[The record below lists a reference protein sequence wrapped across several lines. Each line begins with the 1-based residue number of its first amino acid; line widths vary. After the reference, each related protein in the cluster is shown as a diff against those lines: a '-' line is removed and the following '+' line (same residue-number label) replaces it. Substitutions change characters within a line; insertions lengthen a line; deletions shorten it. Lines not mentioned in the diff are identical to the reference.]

1 MDGADEPEKLDCH
14 FSTHHPRPLA
24 VGHRVST
31 HVFSAPAPWCPA
43 GVWVTLP
50 ASAHSWGEAA
60 RTVVDGKVY
69 PEVERLQFTLERP
82 RRKGQGSH
90 LVIIL

>member
-43 GVWVTLP
+43 GVWVALP
-50 ASAHSWGEAA
+50 APIPGE
-60 RTVVDGKVY
+60 RL
-69 PEVERLQFTLERP
+69 PEQWLMERFTLRLNDRLQFTLERP